1 MPHWMAGLANA
12 RARNPEFFRFDGR
25 NIAAVHLDGTLVGK
39 EGLFPGLTTRPA
51 RPGDTILL
59 FGTGPV
65 GRRTPFRQTALS
77 PAPLTGTVKR
87 TIGGRD
93 ARVGFAGQVGSGLCQ
108 VNAEIAVATGR
119 RGGDSYD

>member
-59 FGTGPV
+59 FGTGLWAANP
-65 GRRTPFRQTALS
+65 L
-77 PAPLTGTVKR
+77 PANRIV
-87 TIGGRD
+87 
-93 ARVGFAGQVGSGLCQ
+93 AGSAYRNG
-108 VNAEIAVATGR
+108 
-119 RGGDSYD
+119 